1 MKSDTKINNQIR
13 ELISSK
19 KFDRSLKFI
28 EANKKKLNELDYWFY
43 LSVNLRY
50 LERYKEAILSLSN
63 LLKIN
68 STYGRA
74 YQEYGHNYVKLNN
87 KDLALKAYTSAV
99 KYNPSLQASWLGILS
114 LDDASEDLIKVA
126 DKNIIYLKNLPPEL
140 KSVLSFIHEEKIK
153 KADDL
158 CRYFLQN
165 VPHHI
170 EGMKLLATI
179 CTELHVY
186 DDAEF
191 LLESCLEFEPDNID
205 TLIQYINILIKRQKY
220 GPALEKAELLNK
232 KFPNDKNAQITYA
245 ATLQQTDNQYEA
257 LNLYKEI
264 LNKYPSN
271 YQILLSCGHL
281 YKNFGQIDK
290 SIISYKKSYKIN
302 NFCGDAYWS
311 LANLKTYTFD
321 DNEIKSL
328 EDMVLDEYVNDVEKI
343 YMHFALGKAYEDMS
357 EYKISFNHYKQG
369 NDLKLPYTK
378 YKTNDFI
385 NECLNQKD
393 ICSEDLFDIKKDW
406 GHSSNE
412 PIFILGLPRVGS
424 TLVEQILASHSMV
437 DATHELPNILAT
449 SHKLNLRRAQNKE
462 SRYPDILLSLS
473 SPQLKMIGENY
484 IKDSEVF
491 RGDGVYFIDKMP
503 NNFRH
508 IGLIKLILPNAK
520 IIDIRRNSMS
530 ACFSCF
536 KQLFAE
542 GQEFTYSFERLGNYY
557 NNYIEL
563 MDHWNKV
570 LPNQIL
576 SINYEDLVNNFEETV
591 KVILDYCKLPYEQ
604 ACVEF
609 YKSKRSVK
617 TPSAQQVRQP
627 IYTSGLD
634 YWKNYDSYLDE
645 LKKHLRY

>member
-87 KDLALKAYTSAV
+87 KDLALKAYASAV
-99 KYNPSLQASWLGILS
+99 NYNPSLQASWLGILS
-114 LDDASEDLIKVA
+114 LDNASEDLLKVA
-126 DKNIIYLKNLPPEL
+126 DKNIIFLKNLPPEL
-140 KSVLSFIHEEKIK
+140 KSVLSFIHEGKLK

-170 EGMKLLATI
+170 EGMKLLGTI

>member
-1 MKSDTKINNQIR
+1 MKSDTEINNQIR

-114 LDDASEDLIKVA
+114 LDNASEDLIKVA

-140 KSVLSFIHEEKIK
+140 KSVLSFIHEGKIK

-393 ICSEDLFDIKKDW
+393 ICTEDLFDIKKDW